1 MRNPSLPLAVT
12 LGEPAGIGPD
22 ITLMAWSRRIREG
35 LPAFYVLGDADFL
48 QKRARR
54 LNLNVPIRQ
63 VEPGDTVDVFTDAL
77 PVVPVSIGLDDLPG
91 EPSPAAGKAVV
102 KSIEQ
107 AVEDVRSG
115 VASAIVTNPIS
126 KKALYDVGFTY
137 PGHTEFLGALA
148 ARFGGDRRQPVMLL
162 AGPDML
168 VVPVTVHIP
177 LKDVPSALSR
187 ELIVSTAKIVAR
199 DLRERFGIANPRLA
213 LCGLNPHAG
222 EGGTMGRE
230 EIETIAPAIEELNAA
245 GIIATGPHPADTLF
259 HERAR
264 ENYDCALAMYH
275 DQALVPIKTIEFDEA
290 VNVTLGLPFVR
301 TSPDHGTAFRLAGTG
316 DARPTSFEAS
326 VRLAAALADP
336 RTID

>member
-22 ITLMAWSRRIREG
+22 ITLMAWSRRMREG
-35 LPAFYVLGDADFL
+35 LPAFYVLGDADLL
-48 QKRARR
+48 QKRAQR
-54 LNLNVPIRQ
+54 LNLNVPIKQ
-63 VEPGDTVDVFTDAL
+63 VEPGDTVEVFNDAL
-77 PVVPVSIGLDDLPG
+77 PVVPVAIGLDDLPG
-91 EPSPAAGKAVV
+91 EPVPGSGKAVV

-115 VASAIVTNPIS
+115 VASAVVTNPIS
-126 KKALYDVGFTY
+126 KKVLYDAGFTY

-148 ARFGGDRRQPVMLL
+148 AKFEGGWRQAVMLL

-177 LKDVPSALSR
+177 LKDVPSALTR
-187 ELIVSTAKIVAR
+187 ELIVSTAKIVTR
-199 DLRERFGIANPRLA
+199 DLQERFGIADPHLA
-213 LCGLNPHAG
+213 ICGLNPHAG
-222 EGGTMGRE
+222 ENGTMGRE
-230 EIETIAPAIEELNAA
+230 EVEIIAPAIDELKAA
-245 GIIATGPHPADTLF
+245 GITATGPHPADTLF

-264 ENYDCALAMYH
+264 ETYDCALAMYH
-275 DQALVPIKTIEFDEA
+275 DQALVPVKTVAFDEA
-290 VNVTLGLPFVR
+290 VNATLGLPFVR
-301 TSPDHGTAFRLAGTG
+301 TSPDHGTAFSLAGTG
-316 DARPTSFEAS
+316 KARSTSFEAA